1 MPTHLTT
8 AVPGE
13 TGEFAAFIGIDWAD
27 QEHAVAVLEPGTDRS
42 AGGVLP
48 HSPTAIAEW
57 VGRLQQRFGNRPI
70 AVALE
75 QQRGPLMAL
84 LLQFPTLVL
93 FPLNPRQLAAYR
105 TALFPGGGKSDP
117 EDAEL
122 LARFVREHHPRL
134 RAWRP
139 DDATTR
145 QLARLCE
152 LRRHAV
158 DDRTRL
164 VQQLT
169 DTLKQYFPLALEV
182 AGALT
187 GAKALE
193 LLHRWPTLRQL
204 QRANPESLRRFF
216 REHGVRD
223 AARLEELIRTIRKAA
238 PLTADPAI
246 IEPCAMWVD
255 VLIAQIRRLNQG
267 VAEFERE
274 IERLF
279 RAHPDAPLF
288 ESLPGAGEALAPR
301 LLVALGT
308 QRERYQSAADVQS
321 YSGIAPVTRRSGK
334 SLHVQ
339 RRRACPKFL
348 RQTFHEFA
356 NHAAKFSRWS
366 RAYYRCQR
374 ARGKKHQ
381 AAIRALAYKW
391 IRILY
396 QVWKTRTPYNED
408 RYIQQLQKHNSPILK
423 FLEST

>member
-1 MPTHLTT
+1 M
-8 AVPGE
+8 
-13 TGEFAAFIGIDWAD
+13 
-27 QEHAVAVLEPGTDRS
+27 LEPGTDRS
-42 AGGVLP
+42 AGEVLP
-48 HSPTAIAEW
+48 HAPPAIAEW
-57 VGRLQQRFGNRPI
+57 VGRLRRRFGDRPI

-93 FPLNPRQLAAYR
+93 FPLNPHQLASYR
-105 TALFPGGGKSDP
+105 KALFPGGSKSDP

-139 DDATTR
+139 DDETTR

-158 DDRTRL
+158 DARTRL

-169 DTLKQYFPLALEV
+169 DALKQYFPLALEI

-187 GAKALE
+187 GAKALA
-193 LLHRWPTLRQL
+193 LLRRWPTLRQL
-204 QRANPESLRRFF
+204 QRANPASLRRFF

-223 AARLEELIRTIRKAA
+223 AGRLEELIRTIRKAA
-238 PLTADPAI
+238 PLTADPAL
-246 IEPCAMWVD
+246 IEPCAMWVH
-255 VLIAQIRRLNQG
+255 VLIAQIRTLNDG
-267 VAEFERE
+267 VAAFEE
-274 IERLF
+274 EGERLF

-288 ESLPGAGEALAPR
+288 ESLPGAGAALAPR
-301 LLVALGT
+301 LLAALGT
-308 QRERYQSAADVQS
+308 QRDRYQSARDVQS

-356 NHAAKFSRWS
+356 NYAARFSRWS
-366 RAYYRCQR
+366 RAYYLSQR
-374 ARGKKHQ
+374 SRGKKHQ
-381 AAIRALAYKW
+381 AAIRSLAYKW

-396 QVWKTRTPYNED
+396 QVWKTHTPYDET
-408 RYIQQLQKHNSPILK
+408 RYLQQLQKHNSPILN
-423 FLEST
+423 FLETT